1 MFFQNSSHPGWPYMA
16 YLRAS
21 LSYTSALAMKRLRP
35 MKEIKGDKLLQIF
48 PGSSQ
53 TQTGCGKF
61 FLATVHKSVAQDVSF
76 ELSKI
81 F

>member
-1 MFFQNSSHPGWPYMA
+1 
-16 YLRAS
+16 
-21 LSYTSALAMKRLRP
+21 

-81 F
+81 FLAHTQT